1 MILHVEFLWSFNL
14 NNAQHNFTNKSKRLL
29 VMCESN
35 FLTQKENFAPN
46 QMSKTRVDVLVSS
59 ALLSPH
65 SGFNAAAAPSHR
77 AGRYL
82 SLTPCSYLVSCRR
95 AVLHGKRRSHQG
107 NGRMRRSRPGSHC
120 CHGNQHLALQDWRL
134 GLDWLVRSRERERER
149 ELNHSAWGTDESS
162 QKRGGED
169 IRGAAVGGD
178 TLGRREHFSY
188 RC

>member
-1 MILHVEFLWSFNL
+1 MNLIFLLRQKILLQIRSL
-14 NNAQHNFTNKSKRLL
+14 KRK
-29 VMCESN
+29 
-35 FLTQKENFAPN
+35 QI
-46 QMSKTRVDVLVSS
+46 SKTRVNVLVSS
-59 ALLSPH
+59 ALLSFH
-65 SGFNAAAAPSHR
+65 SGFNAAAALSHR

-134 GLDWLVRSRERERER
+134 GLDWLVRSRERERE
-149 ELNHSAWGTDESS
+149 LNHSAWGTDESS

-178 TLGRREHFSY
+178 TLRRRERFSY
-188 RC
+188 GC

>member
-65 SGFNAAAAPSHR
+65 SGFNVAAAPSHR

-95 AVLHGKRRSHQG
+95 AVLHGKRRSHQ
-107 NGRMRRSRPGSHC
+107 GRMRRSRPGSHC

-149 ELNHSAWGTDESS
+149 EN
-162 QKRGGED
+162 
-169 IRGAAVGGD
+169 
-178 TLGRREHFSY
+178 
-188 RC
+188 